1 MNQLHHWY
9 CRSSR
14 WKKKLETEIL
24 PWSLHEVEL
33 GDAVLEVGPGPG
45 LTTDWLRRRCRDL
58 TCLEL
63 DQSFAGSLERRVAA
77 AGVRV
82 HCGSATAMPYA
93 DGTFS
98 SVLSFTMLHHVPSV
112 AAQDCLFKEVYRVLK
127 PGGIF
132 AGVDSLLSRWM
143 RMFHICDTLVVIDP
157 VTLPRRLEVAGFT
170 GINVQTNNTRFRF
183 VARRSS

>member
-33 GDAVLEVGPGPG
+33 GEAVLEVGPGPG
-45 LTTDWLRRRCRDL
+45 LTTDWLRRRCRGL

-63 DQSFAGSLERRVAA
+63 DRSLAGSLERRVAA

-82 HCGSATAMPYA
+82 DCGSGTAMPYP
-93 DGTFS
+93 DCTFS
-98 SVLSFTMLHHVPSV
+98 SVLSFTMLHHLPSA
-112 AAQDCLFKEVYRVLK
+112 AAQNRVFDEVYRVLK
-127 PGGIF
+127 PGGVF
-132 AGVDSLLSRWM
+132 AGVDSQLSWWM
-143 RMFHICDTLVVIDP
+143 KMFHICDTLVVVDP
-157 VTLPRRLEVAGFT
+157 VTLPRRLEGAGFT
-170 GINVQTNNTRFRF
+170 GVNVQTNNTRFRF
-183 VARRSS
+183 LARRSS